1 MAQFPFEE
9 KNFLGNRM
17 RELRLAFGFKQ
28 DDVARALSV
37 SRSTY
42 SYYETGTT
50 RPDPAVLGKLSFY
63 YDVPISAFYES
74 ASSIDM
80 VLHDSEGRRR
90 RTTRSPAFEV
100 EKVADL
106 KPMER
111 SLILFLRAHTE
122 FSARDVLESLQASLL
137 QMKKEKLGQ
146 AGKMI

>member
-1 MAQFPFEE
+1 MAQFPFED

-50 RPDPAVLGKLSFY
+50 RPDPAVLGKLSY
-63 YDVPISAFYES
+63 YYNVPVSAFYEE
-74 ASSIDM
+74 APSIEM
-80 VLHDSEGRRR
+80 MLHDPEGTRR
-90 RTTRSPAFEV
+90 RTTRSSGLDLN
-100 EKVADL
+100 KVADL

-122 FSARDVLESLQASLL
+122 FTAYDVLESLQESLL
-137 QMKKEKLGQ
+137 QMKESEKAGRKE
-146 AGKMI
+146 